1 MEKVE
6 WSNDGSARIRIF
18 GDQQKIDKGLLV
30 IHDLLDQKEMTV
42 MARQVRVEI
51 IIPGPKAEFIT
62 DAGGEI
68 IKKLQV
74 CTLSFLEE
82 LDLNTKKKMYL
93 KESSGTQMVV
103 VEDGPLE
110 EKVKKLRIYGDQL
123 KVEIA
128 QQLVHDLMAEES
140 EINVR
145 DFLFLFFVLI

>member
-1 MEKVE
+1 
-6 WSNDGSARIRIF
+6 
-18 GDQQKIDKGLLV
+18 
-30 IHDLLDQKEMTV
+30 
-42 MARQVRVEI
+42 
-51 IIPGPKAEFIT
+51 
-62 DAGGEI
+62 
-68 IKKLQV
+68 
-74 CTLSFLEE
+74 
-82 LDLNTKKKMYL
+82 MYL